1 MIPICIHVIWGLHMN
16 NDVGFHLGVLW
27 NKKKPFSMYIQFLFS
42 IESPWTR
49 RELTFF
55 YPLIKLIWATYR
67 FTTQTLTLSSLP
79 AFSFSALC
87 WFWKTASQLGP
98 KYQNQMSVQIY
109 IVNHIFK
116 QKNKLFNYQYHS
128 LLLISMK

>member
-1 MIPICIHVIWGLHMN
+1 MHTCDLRVAHEQRCWISSWRFVKQ
-16 NDVGFHLGVLW
+16 
-27 NKKKPFSMYIQFLFS
+27 KKTFFNVHTIFIFYW
-42 IESPWTR
+42 ESLNTSWIN
-49 RELTFF
+49 LFF
-55 YPLIKLIWATYR
+55 YPLIKLIWTTYR

-109 IVNHIFK
+109 IVNHILK
-116 QKNKLFNYQYHS
+116 KNKLFNYQNHS

>member
-1 MIPICIHVIWGLHMN
+1 MYTC
-16 NDVGFHLGVLW
+16 DVRVAHEQRCWILSWRFL
-27 NKKKPFSMYIQFLFS
+27 KQKKPFSMYIQFLFS

-55 YPLIKLIWATYR
+55 YPLIKLIWTTYR

-116 QKNKLFNYQYHS
+116 KKNKLFNYQNHS